1 MSWKQANELKTQGN
15 DGDDTRDPKHDTLW
29 VWEL

>member
-15 DGDDTRDPKHDTLW
+15 DGDDTRDPKQDTLW